1 MEIQDFKPKEPVD
14 SPASVVEPEVKPKK
28 ATPKKKAVVK
38 RKKAAARSKRPRQ
51 EDSPTHEAMRQ
62 ASSGKFNASTED
74 GSIFEEPLLSIESE
88 DGEALSPTELV
99 DTLKEAG
106 VELKDR
112 AKAAGMQPIQEMVA
126 SFVSKGLSIVDG
138 LLEALEG
145 KKKKGS

>member
-14 SPASVVEPEVKPKK
+14 SPVSAVEPEVKPKK

-51 EDSPTHEAMRQ
+51 EDSPTHKAMRQ
-62 ASSGKFNASTED
+62 ASTGKFNED
-74 GSIFEEPLLSIESE
+74 GSIFKEPLLSIESE
-88 DGEALSPTELV
+88 DGEALSPAELV

-106 VELKDR
+106 VELKDK
-112 AKAAGMQPIQEMVA
+112 AKAAGMQPIQEMVT

-145 KKKKGS
+145 KRKKSG

>member
-14 SPASVVEPEVKPKK
+14 SPVSAVEPKVKPKK
-28 ATPKKKAVVK
+28 AKVR
-38 RKKAAARSKRPRQ
+38 RKKAAPRKK
-51 EDSPTHEAMRQ
+51 P
-62 ASSGKFNASTED
+62 AST
-74 GSIFEEPLLSIESE
+74 SIFEEPLLSIESE
-88 DGEALSPTELV
+88 DGEALSPAELV

-145 KKKKGS
+145 KKKKGK